1 MNNVATSDVLLA
13 IVSLVLATFITRAG
27 MLLVGDR
34 LRLSRHVEAAL
45 RFAPACALTA
55 LVLPEVLGPAGVLDL
70 SLGNAALAR
79 GPRVRRL
86 SPVAEQRAGRH
97 RGGDGGVYGAQPA
110 VAVRR
115 TSRVSGTPLLKMS
128 L

>member
-1 MNNVATSDVLLA
+1 MNNVPTSDVLLA

-34 LRLSRHVEAAL
+34 LSLSRHVEAAL

-70 SLGNAALAR
+70 SLGNARWPAALASAAFLLWR
-79 GPRVRRL
+79 NNVL
-86 SPVAEQRAGRH
+86 
-97 RGGDGGVYGAQPA
+97 GGIA
-110 VAVRR
+110 VGMATYTALAVFAR
-115 TSRVSGTPLLKMS
+115 
-128 L
+128 